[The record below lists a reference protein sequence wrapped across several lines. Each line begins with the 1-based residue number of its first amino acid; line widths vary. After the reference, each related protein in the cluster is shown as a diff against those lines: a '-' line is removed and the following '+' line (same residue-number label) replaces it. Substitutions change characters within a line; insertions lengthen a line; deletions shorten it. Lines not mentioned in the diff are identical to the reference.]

1 MIWEIL
7 VLETIREVTLSLRGQ
22 RLLISLIG
30 IEFELFSSS
39 IEH

>member
-1 MIWEIL
+1 MIWDIS

-30 IEFELFSSS
+30 IEFKLFSSYS
-39 IEH
+39 EH